1 MLARVCQIKF
11 NKFVVIFFNLPLDK
25 SHYILDCI
33 NAFILLLSTE
43 YELVLGR
50 KGVAVTLRIYKSGYE
65 CSKLC
70 YDDTRADGFAKTAE
84 EEGFPELAEKFKGVA
99 AIERAHELHT
109 ENY

>member
-1 MLARVCQIKF
+1 MLARVRQIKF
-11 NKFVVIFFNLPLDK
+11 NKFVVIFLNLPLDK

-50 KGVAVTLRIYKSGYE
+50 KGVA
-65 CSKLC
+65 
-70 YDDTRADGFAKTAE
+70 
-84 EEGFPELAEKFKGVA
+84 

>member
-1 MLARVCQIKF
+1 MLARVRQIKF
-11 NKFVVIFFNLPLDK
+11 NKFVVIFLNLALDK

-33 NAFILLLSTE
+33 NAFILLLSTD

-50 KGVAVTLRIYKSGYE
+50 
-65 CSKLC
+65 
-70 YDDTRADGFAKTAE
+70 
-84 EEGFPELAEKFKGVA
+84 KGVA

>member
-1 MLARVCQIKF
+1 MLTAKQTLIIWRTPERALASFKVRAIYEQSMLARVRQIKF

-50 KGVAVTLRIYKSGYE
+50 KGVA
-65 CSKLC
+65 
-70 YDDTRADGFAKTAE
+70 
-84 EEGFPELAEKFKGVA
+84 